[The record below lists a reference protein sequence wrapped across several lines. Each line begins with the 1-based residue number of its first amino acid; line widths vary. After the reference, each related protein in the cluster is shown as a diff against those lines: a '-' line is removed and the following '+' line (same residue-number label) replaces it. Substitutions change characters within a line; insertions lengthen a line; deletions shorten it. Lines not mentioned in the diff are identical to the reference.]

1 VVDRIASQRKRC
13 PASKQRC
20 AFVHGFVHGEATGG
34 VMTYSPGN
42 PGYPPA
48 QPAGSYPGATPSF
61 AKDPGEGKLPFFL
74 TIAIVVL
81 GLLVYIFNFFPT
93 FVLSADLGG
102 AAGGRAGDAGTAVA
116 VAVLAALLAG
126 LNLLPKAK
134 VNTGIVAAIAVLG
147 ALLVIAE
154 MINTPTGFSI
164 GWALWPLL
172 GASVFQAFAA
182 VAATLLEAGVITA
195 PAPRPKYDPY
205 AQYSQYGQYGQYGQQ
220 PSYYGQPSGQQQ
232 PSPQPPAQQS
242 PQYGS
247 QYGGYGSSHAPTQA
261 AIPTTSSGGFGA
273 QSAPQ
278 SGPQHAAHSGH
289 RPASEDGP
297 STPPTGFPSF
307 SPPPSAGAPT
317 GSQSH
322 SNPSGG
328 EQAAGHEQQ
337 SPPSGT
343 GPTSL

>member
-1 VVDRIASQRKRC
+1 
-13 PASKQRC
+13 
-20 AFVHGFVHGEATGG
+20 
-34 VMTYSPGN
+34 MTYSPGN
-42 PGYPPA
+42 PGYPSA

-61 AKDPGEGKLPFFL
+61 AKDAGEKKLPFFL
-74 TIAIVVL
+74 AIAIALL
-81 GLLVYIFNFFPT
+81 GLLVYVFNFFPT
-93 FVLSADLGG
+93 FVLSADLGP

-126 LNLLPKAK
+126 LSLLPKTK
-134 VNTGIVAAIAVLG
+134 INTGIVAAIAVLG

-182 VAATLLEAGVITA
+182 VAAALLEAGVITA

-205 AQYSQYGQYGQYGQQ
+205 AQYGGGGGYGQYGQYGQQQ

-232 PSPQPPAQQS
+232 PQPQQPTQQS
-242 PQYGS
+242 PQYGAP
-247 QYGGYGSSHAPTQA
+247 QYGGYGSSHAPNQSTMPTQS
-261 AIPTTSSGGFGA
+261 AIPTTGGFGA

-278 SGPQHAAHSGH
+278 SGPQPAARSGH
-289 RPASEDGP
+289 HQASEDGS

-307 SPPPSAGAPT
+307 SPPPSA
-317 GSQSH
+317 
-322 SNPSGG
+322 SGG
-328 EQAAGHEQQ
+328 EHSAGQEQQ
-337 SPPSGT
+337 APSSGT
-343 GPTSL
+343 GPAS